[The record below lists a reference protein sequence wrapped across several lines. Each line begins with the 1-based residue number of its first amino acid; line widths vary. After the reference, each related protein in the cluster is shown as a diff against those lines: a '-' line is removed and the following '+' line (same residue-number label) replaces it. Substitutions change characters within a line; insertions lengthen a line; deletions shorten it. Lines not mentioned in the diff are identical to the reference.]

1 MTPTPTGRVVPT
13 PEGRDLVLTRRFA
26 GSVDDV
32 WASITESERTARWFG
47 SWTGEPGAGNTVT
60 VTMTAEE
67 GNPEI
72 EVHIDVCEPP
82 RHLALTILDEMG
94 AWRLE
99 GHVRAVDGG
108 AELELVHHLP
118 AGAEARDTGPGWE
131 FYLDRLVASVVDAPL
146 PDFGDYHPA
155 QCAYYEEAGG

>member
-13 PEGRDLVLTRRFA
+13 AEGRDLVLTRRFA

-60 VTMTAEE
+60 VTMSAEE

-72 EVHIDVCEPP
+72 EVHIDVCDPP

-94 AWRLE
+94 TWRLE

-118 AGAEARDTGPGWE
+118 ASAEARDTGPGWE

-155 QCAYYEEAGG
+155 QCAYYEEAGR